1 MTQWYYSDYERN
13 RHGPVSAGDLAELH
27 RAGQL
32 AAETLVWHEGLVQWR
47 PWREV
52 MAQALAEAEGRTLPA
67 QEAVPLSAG
76 VNPYAMAEPV
86 AAATATATT
95 TAEQVAPLSSGVN
108 PYAIAEPRA
117 PAAAAAAA
125 AATDPYSPYSPPRAP
140 VHGGGAYGYVAG
152 GEVVQAGFLKRL
164 AAATIDNLVI
174 LVVVMMALA
183 IAAVLGMGVTSLF
196 SGDPTGMGVGV
207 IFLVYVLPIVGQFVY
222 FTWMHASPYQA
233 TLGKMAVGIKVVD
246 TDGERISTARSLGRF
261 AGRFFFYL
269 FSCGLTDLVSAFTSG
284 LTDRKQAL
292 HDMAASTLVVDR
304 WAYTSHPE
312 RQRQELGGVT
322 VAILALL
329 ALLIVGY
336 VILVIALA
344 VGAASMNN

>member
-52 MAQALAEAEGRTLPA
+52 MVQALAEAEGRTLPA
-67 QEAVPLSAG
+67 QQAVPLSAG

-86 AAATATATT
+86 VAATATT
-95 TAEQVAPLSSGVN
+95 TAEPATPLSSGVN
-108 PYAIAEPRA
+108 PYAVAEPRA
-117 PAAAAAAA
+117 AT
-125 AATDPYSPYSPPRAP
+125 ATDPYSPYSPPRAP
-140 VHGGGAYGYVAG
+140 VHGGGAYGHVAG

-164 AAATIDNLVI
+164 AAATIDNFVI
-174 LVVVMMALA
+174 LVVVVVALA
-183 IAAVLGMGVTSLF
+183 IAAVMGLGINSLFTGDPSGMG
-196 SGDPTGMGVGV
+196 MGL
-207 IFLVYVLPIVGQFVY
+207 IFLVYVLPIIGQFVY

-246 TDGERISTARSLGRF
+246 TGGERISTARSLGRF

-292 HDMAASTLVVDR
+292 HDMAANTLVVDR
-304 WAYTSHPE
+304 WAYTAHPE

-322 VAILALL
+322 IAILALL

-336 VILVIALA
+336 VILIAALA
-344 VGAASMNN
+344 VGAASMGN